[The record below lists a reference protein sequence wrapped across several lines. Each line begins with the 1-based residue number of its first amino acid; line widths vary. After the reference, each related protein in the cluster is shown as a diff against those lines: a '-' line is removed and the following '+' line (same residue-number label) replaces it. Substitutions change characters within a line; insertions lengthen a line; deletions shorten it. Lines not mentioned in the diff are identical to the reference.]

1 MRLKGSMFSFE
12 IPSEDIVV
20 VVLKYL
26 ANFRT
31 SFEELKKKKGGG
43 RGGHGK
49 MKRPPRICTTPSANV
64 RFGRVS

>member
-31 SFEELKKKKGGG
+31 SFEELKKKKVEGGG
-43 RGGHGK
+43 V
-49 MKRPPRICTTPSANV
+49 M
-64 RFGRVS
+64 GR